1 MPILSVVG
9 VIVDRV
15 SAARLIAELFQLHR
29 LDLLTEWEDEFVE
42 EMRNLPRNYL
52 LSARQ
57 AAKLLEILQERRVR
71 THVDGVSLIKT
82 VELFDKNRADL
93 DEDDCDYVD
102 EFLNSGRNYEQKR
115 GVDRI
120 YVIAIRLGEEFPSVR
135 WRNFN
140 FSRDD
145 LAQITRLARDEL
157 RIARRKRRELKLP
170 RPKLSL
176 GSGQRGCGNDMSPLL
191 ASLAVLERAVSG

>member
-15 SAARLIAELFQLHR
+15 SAARLIAELFQLYR
-29 LDLLTEWEDEFVE
+29 MGLLTEWEDEFVE
-42 EMRNLPRNYL
+42 EMRNLPKNYL

-71 THVDGVSLIKT
+71 THVDGVSILKM
-82 VELFDKNRADL
+82 VELFGQSRADL
-93 DEDDCDYVD
+93 DEDDREYVD
-102 EFLNSGRNYEQKR
+102 TFLISGRNYEQMR

-120 YVIAIRLGEEFPSVR
+120 YAIARRLGEEFPSVR